1 MRLIICLLIFSVV
14 DNKPILSVFQLM
26 LLEHIVMCRLVMGN
40 KSVALAEISQACQLC
55 RRQSR
60 LLQGHRPQLHALLG
74 LYAMSMNCMEAA
86 EAQFT
91 AALRVIFC
99 FPYFFFSFHR
109 VLDKFTSR
117 DAKIFIPSC

>member
-1 MRLIICLLIFSVV
+1 
-14 DNKPILSVFQLM
+14 M

-55 RRQSR
+55 RRQPR

-91 AALRVIFC
+91 AALRVSTQLYC
-99 FPYFFFSFHR
+99 Y
-109 VLDKFTSR
+109 
-117 DAKIFIPSC
+117 